1 MIRAP
6 AGLCSVC
13 GLSGF
18 AEASMSFTE
27 AGSTCPHCYLKW
39 QETQRQQMLADAREA
54 SRWVHR
60 ELRWLMIA
68 GAIVALLVVIA
79 ANWKNCGHLTA
90 PP

>member
-18 AEASMSFTE
+18 ADASMSFTE
-27 AGSTCPHCYLKW
+27 AGSTCPNCYLKW
-39 QETQRQQMLADAREA
+39 QQAQRQQMLDDEREA
-54 SRWVHR
+54 SRGIHR
-60 ELRWLMIA
+60 EFRWLMIA
-68 GAIVALLVVIA
+68 SAIVALLVVIA
-79 ANWKNCGHLTA
+79 ANWKTCGNLTA